1 MLKEFTCKY
10 CSRPF
15 VRKLF
20 PSSVGHFDFCS
31 PACRNKAR
39 ILKNVPCP
47 VCGTMFKP
55 KIMDSA
61 KGQRKRYCSQ
71 ECAWKAQIG
80 QPSTKRTP
88 KKIRE
93 IIKTMYPKYGAEFL
107 AKKLGLAISSIQAI
121 AYKEGVKLNPDIY
134 YKKVHKAAQEY
145 MTENNPMKNEEVV
158 KKVRDYRKAHP
169 EVHERIMIKLLEGH
183 QRIQKDKPTK
193 LEQKLFA
200 VLDSLQVPYEQFYLI
215 KPKFIVD
222 VKIDNLIIQADG
234 DYWHGHPRFEPL
246 TERQA
251 AQQKRD
257 KAQDAYLQKCGYTVI
272 RIWEKE
278 LAFDKIVSILKNH
291 NLLKTSH

>member
-1 MLKEFTCKY
+1 
-10 CSRPF
+10 
-15 VRKLF
+15 
-20 PSSVGHFDFCS
+20 
-31 PACRNKAR
+31 
-39 ILKNVPCP
+39 
-47 VCGTMFKP
+47 
-55 KIMDSA
+55 
-61 KGQRKRYCSQ
+61 
-71 ECAWKAQIG
+71 
-80 QPSTKRTP
+80 
-88 KKIRE
+88 
-93 IIKTMYPKYGAEFL
+93 
-107 AKKLGLAISSIQAI
+107 
-121 AYKEGVKLNPDIY
+121 
-134 YKKVHKAAQEY
+134 
-145 MTENNPMKNEEVV
+145 MTENNPIKNEEVV

-272 RIWEKE
+272 RIWEK
-278 LAFDKIVSILKNH
+278 
-291 NLLKTSH
+291 